1 MFAADLQLAKEAETV
16 GARRERKARER
27 SSRTA
32 SIDTSTISSKSSVS
46 TERELWWSAGLKK
59 AKNIKPRILRPSTS
73 RSTSSHKTT
82 PNTMPKKLDLR
93 LARDF
98 KDPALQPSYTYSS
111 TLSPTLPSGDSLHLQ
126 DYEVPELEGD
136 VSSRRTEST
145 RSRFSSKCLALSL
158 SLLCTDRF
166 DRRSTV
172 GSEDTQ
178 YSGGQ
183 RRCDPTPAHKS
194 WVFRNEQD

>member
-16 GARRERKARER
+16 GARRERKAREC

-32 SIDTSTISSKSSVS
+32 SIGTSISSKSSVS

-59 AKNIKPRILRPSTS
+59 ARNIKPRILRPSTS
-73 RSTSSHKTT
+73 RSTSSQKST
-82 PNTMPKKLDLR
+82 PNTVPKKLDLR

-98 KDPALQPSYTYSS
+98 KDPALQPGYTYSS

-126 DYEVPELEGD
+126 EYEVPELEGD

-145 RSRFSSKCLALSL
+145 RSRVSSKCLALSL
-158 SLLCTDRF
+158 SSLCAHQF

-172 GSEDTQ
+172 GGEDTQ

-183 RRCDPTPAHKS
+183 RRCDPTPAHKP
-194 WVFRNEQD
+194 WIFRDEQD